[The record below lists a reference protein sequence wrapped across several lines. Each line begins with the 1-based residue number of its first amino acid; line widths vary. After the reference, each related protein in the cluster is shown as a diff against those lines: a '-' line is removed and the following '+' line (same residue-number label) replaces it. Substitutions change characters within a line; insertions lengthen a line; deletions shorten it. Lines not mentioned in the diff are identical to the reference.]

1 LKILHTYQK
10 EQKNIKEVLEQVSQL
25 FADHPDLLMEFTYFL
40 PDAVQ
45 EQAKERLERAAR
57 ESEARKS
64 AKLQA
69 QKQRKN
75 NMGTNKGLPP
85 ALGGMGMG
93 GAGMMGAGGRGQ
105 GTDIFGNQGGMSG
118 MMGGGGMDQFAGLG
132 GAGNQLAGHKRGRN
146 DNKLGLGGLDPSQA
160 AAFAHQQQQS
170 YAMQQL
176 AAAHGLDEA
185 QLARMH
191 PNKKQ
196 NLLMGQMGMGMG
208 GMGAMMPSGGGP
220 GQGGQGQQGGQ
231 RKQRKNKNQNEMI
244 AAGQQGAHHGGQQQQ
259 QMMKGG
265 KDLHLSVSAERRF
278 FDQLKDAL
286 LSISRDHWAEF
297 VKCLELFTDDKINKE
312 ELLKLV
318 VDLLGEQGDL
328 LNEFKRLLDNRM
340 EYQENKEDIW
350 FSVPLS
356 EIDFTQCRKCTPSYR
371 ALPRDYPRPKCSERS
386 EEEEKLLNDVVREKL
401 NETEKQQIFL
411 FFFISFLFLFLFRC
425 LFSFLV
431 GFHSDR
437 IRGKLFFQTHAKE
450 SIRRIAFQ
458 VRRRAIRDRHG
469 HRLEHEHDPSLGT
482 VGRGNYEFETTQQ
495 QQ

>member
-1 LKILHTYQK
+1 LLFIATVVSRFLIIISRVIPLFDLFLSFSNTRSPFSFLISSLCFFRSFLKILHTYQK

-75 NMGTNKGLPP
+75 NMGTNKGLPA

-93 GAGMMGAGGRGQ
+93 GAGMMGAGGRGGQ
-105 GTDIFGNQGGMSG
+105 GTDIFGNQGGGGGMSG
-118 MMGGGGMDQFAGLG
+118 MMGGPGAGLGMGMGGMDQFAGLG
-132 GAGNQLAGHKRGRN
+132 GGGNQLAGHKRGRN
-146 DNKLGLGGLDPSQA
+146 DNKLGGGMGGMNLDPSQA
-160 AAFAHQQQQS
+160 AAFAHQQQQQS

-208 GMGAMMPSGGGP
+208 GMGAMMPGQGGGP
-220 GQGGQGQQGGQ
+220 GQGQQGGQ
-231 RKQRKNKNQNEMI
+231 RKQRKNKNQNEMNVVGGFVDGK
-244 AAGQQGAHHGGQQQQ
+244 GQQHHGGQQQQ
-259 QMMKGG
+259 MTMKGG

-297 VKCLELFTDDKINKE
+297 VKCLELFTDDKINKD

-386 EEEEKLLNDVVREKL
+386 EEEEKLLNDVVREKTPQRNKRKSIKFL
-401 NETEKQQIFL
+401 ISLYFFL
-411 FFFISFLFLFLFRC
+411 F
-425 LFSFLV
+425 
-431 GFHSDR
+431 
-437 IRGKLFFQTHAKE
+437 
-450 SIRRIAFQ
+450 
-458 VRRRAIRDRHG
+458 
-469 HRLEHEHDPSLGT
+469 
-482 VGRGNYEFETTQQ
+482 
-495 QQ
+495 